1 MFRVVVGPDH
11 SRPPWAE
18 HCMWN
23 CIILAVYNNMLFL
36 FDGLLNSLDFHQK
49 VISKFELIV
58 VTDHLITE
66 LYTRSFQLLLFL
78 FLLLANYHF
87 ACFSCSAFP
96 FFDLYEFI
104 YC

>member
-1 MFRVVVGPDH
+1 
-11 SRPPWAE
+11 
-18 HCMWN
+18 
-23 CIILAVYNNMLFL
+23 MLFL
-36 FDGLLNSLDFHQK
+36 FDGLLNPLDFHQK

-78 FLLLANYHF
+78 FLFLLLANYHF
-87 ACFSCSAFP
+87 PRFSCSAFP